1 MRQANTAWKQQK
13 HMSKTIYGQ
22 ICMSQNEVSFFDP
35 KMVTL
40 KGKKVTSFS
49 DISKQE
55 KNMCCNNGNG
65 LFLGAPSQHRMNNQK
80 QENMKPT
87 NAKTTAQSNKSKNL
101 KTIVQ
106 NLICQ
111 LHRF

>member
-13 HMSKTIYGQ
+13 HMSEIIYGQ
-22 ICMSQNEVSFFDP
+22 LGMSQNEVSFFDP

-55 KNMCCNNGNG
+55 KTCVATMAMDCFWERQASTG
-65 LFLGAPSQHRMNNQK
+65 
-80 QENMKPT
+80 
-87 NAKTTAQSNKSKNL
+87 
-101 KTIVQ
+101 
-106 NLICQ
+106 
-111 LHRF
+111 